1 MLKNLHGV
9 GDDGERGGDQSMVK
23 VGWREREREMN
34 VLTIKY
40 RK

>member
-1 MLKNLHGV
+1 VLKNLHGV

-23 VGWREREREMN
+23 VGWREREMN